1 MNTAGRFWQ
10 KVNAVGDCWEW
21 TGSRDSNGRGQFWM
35 HGKLVTAPRA
45 AWLLAGRSIDGGM
58 SVCHHCDNPGCI
70 RLAHLFLGTQADNLM
85 DMREKHRQVN
95 PPDPRG
101 EQNPQA
107 RLTAESVR
115 DIRRLRS
122 EGTSLETLAK
132 KYGVRITTISAAARG
147 QNWKHVQ

>member
-1 MNTAGRFWQ
+1 
-10 KVNAVGDCWEW
+10 
-21 TGSRDSNGRGQFWM
+21 
-35 HGKLVTAPRA
+35 
-45 AWLLAGRSIDGGM
+45 
-58 SVCHHCDNPGCI
+58 
-70 RLAHLFLGTQADNLM
+70 M